1 MGRRILKK
9 TKYPKLKSDE
19 FRCEECGGVFE
30 FEEEWTEERA
40 LAEFR
45 KIFKKLPD
53 ELKKDKAALC
63 DNCYK
68 KLMIKI
74 SQ

>member
-1 MGRRILKK
+1 M
-9 TKYPKLKSDE
+9 KSDK
-19 FRCEECGGVFE
+19 FKCKQCGGE
-30 FEEEWTEERA
+30 FEEKWTEERA
-40 LAEFR
+40 LAEYR
-45 KIFKKLPD
+45 KIFKKLPG
-53 ELKKDKAALC
+53 ELKEDKAALC

>member
-1 MGRRILKK
+1 MSE
-9 TKYPKLKSDE
+9 LKSDK
-19 FRCEECGGVFE
+19 FKCSECGGV

-40 LAEFR
+40 LAEYR
-45 KIFKKLPD
+45 KMFKKLPD
-53 ELKKDKAALC
+53 ELKEDKAALC

>member
-1 MGRRILKK
+1 
-9 TKYPKLKSDE
+9 LKSNE
-19 FRCEECGGVFE
+19 FRCRQCGGVFE
-30 FEEEWTEERA
+30 FEKEWTEERA
-40 LAEFR
+40 LAEYR

-53 ELKKDKAALC
+53 EPKEDKAAIC